1 MIQRPIPRFSSLWT
15 CILLLFCTAC
25 NDSTKDMPV
34 PSDKMVRII
43 SDIHVAEYYSQGLG
57 MPSAFKKNPDSL
69 SLYYNSILHHH
80 QISYDSFM
88 NAYRWLMKHPV
99 IMDSIY
105 NQVLSNLE
113 QLRKEYPNNT
123 GKPGARNPEDDP
135 SKTRDTA
142 AGNNATN
149 IQEAGEI

>member
-1 MIQRPIPRFSSLWT
+1 M
-15 CILLLFCTAC
+15 LFCTAC

-88 NAYRWLMKHPV
+88 NAYRWL
-99 IMDSIY
+99 I
-105 NQVLSNLE
+105 
-113 QLRKEYPNNT
+113 
-123 GKPGARNPEDDP
+123 
-135 SKTRDTA
+135 
-142 AGNNATN
+142 
-149 IQEAGEI
+149 